1 LGNRRFLFSGM
12 MLRASSVVMRKKAES
27 PLRNSQRGSTVGLPP
42 TNRLLEVL
50 PAQTRSELLLHLEPV
65 ELPIY
70 TVLYESESVPRY
82 VHFLTSGIAS
92 TVTTFFAGSSVEVG
106 FVGREGIA
114 EKIHLLGPLTGMTR
128 CFIQAAGTGL
138 RMDFKRCKEMFAN
151 NPSLRAAIL
160 RLVQHEALVLAQLG
174 ACNRM
179 HEGEERLA
187 RWLLMVQDRTGEP
200 EMSLTH
206 EFLAYMLGARRST
219 VNLAAGSLRRAG
231 LIRYRRTNIR
241 IETESDWKRPLA
253 NAIQSFEG
261 CWTMCSRISMEVEP
275 SGVYGAL

>member
-1 LGNRRFLFSGM
+1 MGF
-12 MLRASSVVMRKKAES
+12 
-27 PLRNSQRGSTVGLPP
+27 PQ

-50 PAQTRSELLLHLEPV
+50 PANTRSELLRYLEPID
-65 ELPIY
+65 LPIY
-70 TVLYESESVPRY
+70 TLLYEPESAPRY

-92 TVTTFFAGSSVEVG
+92 TVTTLSVGSSVEVG

-128 CFIQAAGTGL
+128 CFMQVAGTGL
-138 RMDFKRCKEMFAN
+138 RMDFKRCSEMFADDAN
-151 NPSLRAAIL
+151 LRNAIL

-174 ACNRM
+174 ACNRI

-200 EMSLTH
+200 EMTLTQ

-219 VNLAAGSLRRAG
+219 VNLAAGRLRRAG
-231 LIRYRRTNIR
+231 LIVFRRSNIR
-241 IETESDWKRPLA
+241 VEDREGLEDAACECYPVVRRLLENVFQGLNGTEP
-253 NAIQSFEG
+253 N
-261 CWTMCSRISMEVEP
+261 
-275 SGVYGAL
+275 